1 MCDIVPAVLSRL
13 ARLRAIPWLLL
24 FEIARGVHS
33 HVMDTLSP
41 AERRRVTQIL
51 RKSHGNPQNVT
62 PKEREE
68 LRRIAGKLD
77 FKRLG
82 RDIAPRVIAGSR
94 KKHR

>member
-1 MCDIVPAVLSRL
+1 MAGRL
-13 ARLRAIPWLLL
+13 TRLRAVPWLRL
-24 FEIARGVHS
+24 FEVARGLHS

-41 AERRRVTQIL
+41 AERRRVAQIL

-82 RDIAPRVIAGSR
+82 RDIAPKVIAGSR
-94 KKHR
+94 KRRR